1 MASSQTMLIAAVA
14 AVLVAS
20 VAADD
25 DGGCRDAGGDP
36 TSVESFSASYYT
48 ANVVLHEE
56 SMLNITLGGGEAG
69 MKLFKVVKQCLEDH
83 QQCNADSVAYTFGQ
97 ALARARSVSLQGYF
111 KNIALTV
118 GRSLFKFGILN
129 CSNSVALSLE
139 FLHFGF
145 VEFNK
150 YPKDLYNFENYMH
163 NSVYSLVDL
172 VLAHGI
178 SLEDTA
184 QDIADTFYE
193 TYRDEQPDC
202 KLGKSSN

>member
-1 MASSQTMLIAAVA
+1 MIISQSMLFTAVA

-20 VAADD
+20 LGPVAADD
-25 DGGCRDAGGDP
+25 GGCKDGG
-36 TSVESFSASYYT
+36 VESFSAGYYT
-48 ANVVLHEE
+48 ANVGFHEE
-56 SMLNITLGGGEAG
+56 SMLGITLGGGEAG

-97 ALARARSVSLQGYF
+97 ALARARSVSLRGYF
-111 KNIALTV
+111 KHIALTV

-129 CSNSVALSLE
+129 CSNSVALSSE
-139 FLHFGF
+139 FLHFGM
-145 VEFNK
+145 VEFDK
-150 YPKDLYNFENYMH
+150 YPKDLYNFKDYMDT
-163 NSVYSLVDL
+163 SVYALVDL

-202 KLGKSSN
+202 KFGKSSN